1 MKVLIHVSSQ
11 KKIFLQ
17 NLVVKFLERGDVVD
31 LLIRDEFIFSELN
44 NKNVNQVFIEQPNL
58 KNFDPYNFSKVKILR
73 KALFFEKNIKQ
84 I

>member
-58 KNFDPYNFSKVKILR
+58 KNFDPSNS
-73 KALFFEKNIKQ
+73 
-84 I
+84 